1 MGTDNRPLN
10 EEQILALWKES
21 AGHAIKFARLI
32 ESFHGIQKADCGG
45 SQHSKHYYDM
55 ERNK

>member
-10 EEQILALWKES
+10 DEQILALWNEAK
-21 AGHAIKFARLI
+21 GHAVRFARLI
-32 ESFHGIQKADCGG
+32 ESFHGVRTPDCGG
-45 SQHSKHYYDM
+45 AQHSAAYYDT